1 MNILSYVRGMSLVS
15 ALCAAILSVAAPA
28 FAAEAVISAVNFYPS
43 GARFAYEVK
52 SDGQFEF
59 DVPGAFDENSVR
71 CLTLEHMTS
80 VKVER
85 VAVGETEPEGLAPYK
100 KRVDETSKAL
110 SILEGHKTAV
120 NGAIAFL
127 SSPFTGVPYD
137 KDASFDGDGLINY
150 AKNAYKLRL
159 EYETEL
165 AGAGKSIEKARH
177 DLEEARREYDDVRAR
192 LERKKGSSPETVINV
207 RGTTDGPASLVFEAF
222 TPSAGWN
229 VVYEMNLDSASGS
242 VGAKMNAV
250 AWQHT
255 GVDVDAEVMFNTRAP
270 VNAVMPPDIRP
281 LTVGLI
287 QNDTNAMSSRMREP
301 MPMPMIAA
309 DNVYMEMAEDRIS
322 EKQKPVPRAISTLSN
337 VSVTGRGKIEGDGS
351 EVRVKLG
358 EFDLKCAPLIISIPE
373 QSREAWIVAS
383 IDVIPESFLPGAAEL
398 SVDNAATGRTQIAE
412 SVASARIPFGMAS
425 RVIAKKKPYIK
436 ETGSSWIGTGILNDG
451 YTLEVTNGMET
462 EQEVTVM
469 DRLPLPTVDKVTLEV
484 KKIEPKQ
491 DERDKENKLSWKIKL
506 QPGETKKIT
515 VEYAIKY
522 PGDATLSYQ

>member
-1 MNILSYVRGMSLVS
+1 MVS

-28 FAAEAVISAVNFYPS
+28 FAAGSVISAVNFYPS
-43 GARFAYEVK
+43 GARFTYEVK
-52 SDGQFEF
+52 SDGRFEF

-85 VAVGETEPEGLAPYK
+85 VAVGETEPEELTPYK
-100 KRVDETSKAL
+100 NRVDETSKAL
-110 SILEGHKTAV
+110 SILEGRRNAIY
-120 NGAIAFL
+120 GAITFL
-127 SSPFTGVPYD
+127 SSPFAGVPYD

-150 AKNAYKLRL
+150 ARNAYKLRL

-165 AGAGKSIEKARH
+165 AGADKGIEKARH
-177 DLEEARREYDDVRAR
+177 DMKEARREYDDVKAR

-207 RGTTDGPASLVFEAF
+207 RGTTDGPAALVFEAF

-242 VGAKMNAV
+242 VGTKMNAV

-255 GVDVDAEVMFNTRAP
+255 GVDVDGEVTFNTRAP
-270 VNAVMPPDIRP
+270 VNAVRPPDVRP
-281 LTVGLI
+281 LTVGLT
-287 QNDTNAMSSRMREP
+287 QNAPSLLYAGAPGAP
-301 MPMPMIAA
+301 MPTVAA
-309 DNVYMEMAEDRIS
+309 DSMEMSENRVA
-322 EKQKPVPRAISTLSN
+322 EKQAPRAISTLSN
-337 VSVTGRGKIEGDGS
+337 VSVAGSGKIDGDGS

-358 EFDLKCAPLIISIPE
+358 EFELKCAPLIISIPE

-398 SVDNAATGRTQIAE
+398 SVDNASTGRTQIAE

-425 RVIAKKKPYIK
+425 RIVAKKKPYIR

-522 PGDATLSYQ
+522 PGDATLSYR